1 MVEIDITTLSSK
13 GQIVIPNSMRKEF
26 KDGEKFMIIKDKD
39 RFIIK
44 KASGMDEQF
53 KEDIE
58 FARRTDEA
66 RKRIEAG
73 EGITMDF
80 DSFIKEMKKW

>member
-1 MVEIDITTLSSK
+1 M
-13 GQIVIPNSMRKEF
+13 
-26 KDGEKFMIIKDKD
+26 EK
-39 RFIIK
+39 
-44 KASGMDEQF
+44 SL
-53 KEDIE
+53 KEDLE

-80 DSFIKEMKKW
+80 DDFIKEMKKKQQHSSDSFLYQENI